1 MRAWLVLALLSLA
14 ACTTSPSVPGPGLP
28 SVSGEVT
35 ILKAEWG
42 QSVLKA
48 YLRLV
53 AGKPALLRVHLIG
66 DRDGLPGSLRGEVF
80 QGSNRLGELTF
91 TGPAT
96 LPTTINPAELAQTYR
111 ATVPANWVVVGMEVR
126 LQADPSNQIGE
137 SNEADN
143 RLILKPA
150 VGIGTVLPL
159 TLVPV
164 VQPGQTSQPTLPS
177 VDLLRDM
184 LPVRGVQAITRAPF
198 SYGSALSNASG
209 DWSSLL
215 SALRSLRTSDGSNR
229 YYYGVVRVG
238 YSSGIAGIGYIGFP
252 TSAGWD
258 FSSSAARIMVHEI
271 GHNLGRGHAPC
282 NVAGEV
288 DYPYPGGLIGTWG
301 YNVASETLYNP
312 AQYKDVMSYCSPQWI
327 SDYMYERMQTFL
339 EARPPST
346 QSQSLGAAQD
356 VLLISG
362 RIRGGRVELNP
373 LTTIHAAPELP
384 RPGAYRLRLD
394 AEGGLLEVSFQA
406 EPVEAPHGPGQP
418 PEDAWSEAHF
428 SFSLPHPGVVRGLE
442 ITQAGRQLLQRTAA
456 PRVQGLGTSYVR
468 LLEQGSAVS
477 LSWDSSAYPYAS
489 LAHLGSQRTTL
500 GLWLQGG
507 KGTLSTLGLEA
518 GGRLEVTLSDGINSV
533 RQEFGR

>member
-1 MRAWLVLALLSLA
+1 MRAWPVLALLSLT
-14 ACTTSPSVPGPGLP
+14 ACNTSPSVPGPGLP

-48 YLRLV
+48 DLRLV

-66 DRDGLPGSLRGEVF
+66 DRDGLPGNLSGEVF
-80 QGSNRLGELTF
+80 QGSNRLGELSF

-96 LPTTINPAELAQTYR
+96 LPTTINPAELTQTHR
-111 ATVPANWVVVGMEVR
+111 ATVPANWVVAGMEVR

-143 RLILKPA
+143 RLTVKPA

-164 VQPGQTSQPTLPS
+164 VQPGQASQPTLPS

-184 LPVRGVQAITRAPF
+184 LPVREVQATTRAPF
-198 SYGSALSNASG
+198 SYGTTLSNASG

-215 SALRSLRTSDGSNR
+215 SAIRSLRTSDGSSR
-229 YYYGVVRVG
+229 YYYRVVRVG

-252 TSAGWD
+252 VSAGWD

-282 NVAGEV
+282 NVAGEA
-288 DYPYPGGLIGTWG
+288 DYPYPGGSIGTWG
-301 YNVASETLYNP
+301 YNLASGTLFNP

-339 EARPPST
+339 EARPSSA
-346 QSQSLGAAQD
+346 QLQSLQVVQE
-356 VLLISG
+356 VLLVSG
-362 RIRGGRVELNP
+362 RIRDGQVELNP
-373 LTTIHAAPELP
+373 LGKMQAVPERP

-394 AEGGLLEVSFQA
+394 ASGGLVEVSFQTDR
-406 EPVEAPHGPGQP
+406 VEAPHGPNQAP
-418 PEDAWSEAHF
+418 VESWSEEHF
-428 SFSLPHPGVVRGLE
+428 SFSLPNPGTVRGLE
-442 ITQAGRQLLQRTAA
+442 ITQSGRPLLQRTAQT
-456 PRVQGLGTSYVR
+456 RVERQGASYMS
-468 LLEQGSAVS
+468 LLEQGSTVS

-507 KGTLSTLGLEA
+507 EATLSTEGVEA

-533 RQEFGR
+533 RQELAR

>member
-48 YLRLV
+48 DLRLV
-53 AGKPALLRVHLIG
+53 AGKPALLRVHIIG
-66 DRDGLPGSLRGEVF
+66 DRDGLPGILRGEVF

-96 LPTTINPAELAQTYR
+96 IPTTINPAELAQTYR
-111 ATVPANWVVVGMEVR
+111 ATVPANWVVVGTEVR

-150 VGIGTVLPL
+150 VGIGTVLLL

-164 VQPGQTSQPTLPS
+164 VQPGQTSQPTLPATG
-177 VDLLRDM
+177 LLRDM
-184 LPVRGVQAITRAPF
+184 LPVREVQTTTRPPF
-198 SYGSALSNASG
+198 SYGATVGNAGS

-215 SALRSLRTSDGSNR
+215 SALRSLRTSDGSSR

-238 YSSGIAGIGYIGFP
+238 YSSGIAGIGYIGLP
-252 TSAGWD
+252 VSAGWD
-258 FSSSAARIMVHEI
+258 ASSSAARIMVHEI
-271 GHNLGRGHAPC
+271 GHNLGRDHAPC
-282 NVAGEV
+282 NVTG
-288 DYPYPGGLIGTWG
+288 DPNYPYQGGLIGTWG
-301 YNVASETLYNP
+301 YNVASGVLFNP
-312 AQYKDVMSYCSPQWI
+312 AQYKDVMSYCNPQWI
-327 SDYMYERMQTFL
+327 SDYTYAGMQGFL
-339 EARPPST
+339 EARPPSV
-346 QSQSLGAAQD
+346 QSHSQGAAQE
-356 VLLISG
+356 VLLLSG

-373 LTTIHAAPELP
+373 IVQMHAVPEPPLP
-384 RPGAYRLRLD
+384 GSYRMRLD
-394 AEGGLLEVSFQA
+394 TEGGLVEVAFQTERVA
-406 EPVEAPHGPGQP
+406 APHGPGQP
-418 PEDAWSEAHF
+418 PQEAWSEEHF
-428 SFSLPHPGVVRGLE
+428 SFSLPNPGAVRGLE
-442 ITQAGRQLLQRTAA
+442 VTQAGRRLFQRTSA
-456 PRVQGLGTSYVR
+456 PRVQGQRAPKVG
-468 LLEQGSAVS
+468 LLEQSGSIT
-477 LSWDSSAYPYAS
+477 LSWDHRAYPHAT

-507 KGTLSTLGLEA
+507 IATLSTEGLEA
-518 GGRLEVTLSDGINSV
+518 GGRLEVTLSDGINSI
-533 RQEFGR
+533 RQEFAR